1 MRKKHRADFIEN
13 AQELEVLSEYYP
25 IDQKNKLVTVNV
37 HADNAEELLCRPAA
51 PGLRAPFKTDFFQE
65 CEEIISKFPAPYRLN
80 AQIVVED
87 WGNHTPQELTRSFR
101 DSLEMM
107 QNTKRMKSRR
117 VLFLSAM
124 FVIAGFLILGLMVC
138 GQNLGWFGEGFS
150 ASLWEEAVDIAGT
163 VFLWEAVTVVF
174 LEASEESVSDPSIW
188 KRIAFLTFRGT
199 DGALLLR
206 VCDDQLFQHTN
217 KTSRMKRIVRDCLLV
232 SSCGFV
238 IAGINGLMYLPQTE
252 YPVEGAMLTLLR
264 VLLFVLPVSQIVAG
278 VGGFYLFWG
287 KRNGFTAF
295 AKGYAF
301 YALAIIA
308 ILMIAGTH
316 SFLEMLS
323 MVLSCCFQLLFIF
336 SLFLDGKISSKQP
349 APPQQDKAEL

>member
-1 MRKKHRADFIEN
+1 MRKKHRVDYIEN
-13 AQELEVLSEYYP
+13 TQELELLSEYYP
-25 IDQKNKLVTVNV
+25 IDQKNKLVTANFHVDNV
-37 HADNAEELLCRPAA
+37 EELLCRPAA
-51 PGLRAPFKTDFFQE
+51 SGFRAPFKTDFFEE
-65 CEEIISKFPAPYRLN
+65 CQAIISKFPAPYRLN

-138 GQNLGWFGEGFS
+138 GQNLGWFGADFS

-174 LEASEESVSDPSIW
+174 LEASEESVSDPGIR
-188 KRIAFLTFRGT
+188 KRIAFLTFLNT
-199 DGALLLR
+199 DGTLLLPVR
-206 VCDDQLFQHTN
+206 DDQLYQHTN
-217 KTSRMKRIVRDCLLV
+217 QTARMKGIVRNCLLV

-238 IAGINGLMYLPQTE
+238 ISGINGLMYLPQTTL
-252 YPVEGAMLTLLR
+252 PVEGAMLTMIR
-264 VLLFVLPVSQIVAG
+264 VFLFVLPVSQIVAG

-287 KRNGFTAF
+287 RRNGFTAF

-301 YALAIIA
+301 CALAIIV
-308 ILMIAGTH
+308 ILMTAGTH
-316 SFLEMLS
+316 SFLGMML
-323 MVLSCCFQLLFIF
+323 MALSCCFQLLFIF
-336 SLFLDGKISSKQP
+336 SLFLDGKISSKQS
-349 APPQQDKAEL
+349 APLQQDKAGL